1 MPWECHWLLKK
12 IAGYTISL
20 NWYYAQKNEQQLSC
34 WTTIVFMRPI
44 LSSEFPISQQGE
56 SDSLANK
63 SRCLR
68 IESSV
73 IGLQPRRLED
83 KKGNKKWSFICSF

>member
-1 MPWECHWLLKK
+1 M
-12 IAGYTISL
+12 S
-20 NWYYAQKNEQQLSC
+20 
-34 WTTIVFMRPI
+34 F
-44 LSSEFPISQQGE
+44 EFPISQQGE

-63 SRCLR
+63 SRCLC

-83 KKGNKKWSFICSF
+83 KKKETKSDILFGLFSIHDIHIIILP